1 MGGMRRFGHSAR
13 QQLGLDEVP
22 ETLWVVHSPAT
33 RVMCEDADGPHLRI
47 DDHFDWLLA
56 LGEDEL
62 GLFRLRGP
70 RLVVDDLVFRS
81 PYDPLDVEIVDV
93 EGYAPRRVF
102 TISETPG
109 PWFAVSA
116 PLARRR
122 RSSVEAFTDVLCSRC
137 AELPTER

>member
-1 MGGMRRFGHSAR
+1 MSEFRHSAR
-13 QQLGLDEVP
+13 RLLGLDHLP

-70 RLVVDDLVFRS
+70 RLVVGDLVFRS
-81 PYDPLDVEIVDV
+81 PYDPLEVEIVDLD
-93 EGYAPRRVF
+93 GYAPRRVF
-102 TISETPG
+102 TVSETPG

-116 PLARRR
+116 PLQRRR
-122 RSSVEAFTDVLCSRC
+122 RAGVEAFTEVLRSRC
-137 AELPTER
+137 AEIDAQS